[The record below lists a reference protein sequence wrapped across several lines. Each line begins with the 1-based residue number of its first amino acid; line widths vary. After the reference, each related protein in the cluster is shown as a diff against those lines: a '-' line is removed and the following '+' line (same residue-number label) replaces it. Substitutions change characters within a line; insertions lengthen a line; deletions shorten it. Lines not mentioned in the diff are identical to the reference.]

1 MISVITATR
10 NRHHELRRLLE
21 SLRAVVPPSCK
32 WEVVV
37 VDDNSAAATAA
48 VLREMIRLPVD
59 FDPTRHVPALDA
71 PAPAIDGGR
80 AQG

>member
-21 SLRAVVPPSCK
+21 SLRAVAP
-32 WEVVV
+32 ERGG
-37 VDDNSAAATAA
+37 
-48 VLREMIRLPVD
+48 VLPLRGLFEAWLGKTLA
-59 FDPTRHVPALDA
+59 DPTRHVPALDA